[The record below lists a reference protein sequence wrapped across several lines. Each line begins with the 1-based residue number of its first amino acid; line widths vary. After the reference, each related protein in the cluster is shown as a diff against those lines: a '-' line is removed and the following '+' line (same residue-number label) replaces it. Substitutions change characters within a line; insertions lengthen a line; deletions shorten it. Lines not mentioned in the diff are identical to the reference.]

1 MGGNDVIDGLS
12 RDGCPSSSPSTSWP
26 AALAAGSNLNKTPLP
41 SPSLSTLFAHRNPH
55 NSQSPLA
62 STLTDTTVPEHT
74 SDTQRY
80 TIRHGKHPRCL
91 AERIHAHHRTH
102 LHARLPLNAQ
112 VLHQHCERQRPRGVS
127 SHPLLVY
134 ARLPMLAQL
143 LELEKQRNLS
153 KQQHKTST
161 PISGAPGWNE
171 ALATSSEAAVKVC
184 SLTTLPAL
192 SPPAAR

>member
-1 MGGNDVIDGLS
+1 MASCVSGRQQLEQD
-12 RDGCPSSSPSTSWP
+12 STP
-26 AALAAGSNLNKTPLP
+26 V
-41 SPSLSTLFAHRNPH
+41 PSLSTLFAHRNPH

-62 STLTDTTVPEHT
+62 SSLTNATSPAHT

-80 TIRHGKHPRCL
+80 TTRHGKHRRCL
-91 AERIHAHHRTH
+91 AEHAHAQPRTH
-102 LHARLPLNAQ
+102 LHARLPLNAP
-112 VLHQHCERQRPRGVS
+112 VLHQYCERQRPRGVS
-127 SHPLLVY
+127 SHPPLIY

-171 ALATSSEAAVKVC
+171 ALATTSEAAVKVS
-184 SLTTLPAL
+184 SLTTLPTV